1 MTTNYLDMKF
11 QSISSNTSF
20 VRATIGAFLSSI
32 DLNMEELYDIKMAVS
47 EAVTNAILHG
57 YQNRPDELVRLTCSY
72 EETDL
77 QYNIKITISDTG
89 NGISDINQARQAMF
103 TTSSDDE
110 RAGLG
115 FTVMETIM
123 DLVEVLSQEGI
134 GTTVTLHTTV
144 KK

>member
-57 YQNRPDELVRLTCSY
+57 YKNSPDELVRLTCSY

-89 NGISDINQARQAMF
+89 NGMKDIIQARQAMF

>member
-57 YQNRPDELVRLTCSY
+57 YKNRPDELVRLTCSY